1 MKKNPIRTLGIVFA
15 GIGFTELAAAL
26 VMLAVKGDATDLLA
40 FIFGL
45 QGLIF
50 SCIGSGFLISDN
62 RKRKRRDEL
71 IAGGYYEF
79 ATVVSIDRDPTIRI
93 NGRNPFRVVC
103 RIERDGILHE
113 YRSDHCMRHPGLQPG
128 DPIAV
133 YLDRFNESRYYVDV
147 ESASPTIIEH

>member
-1 MKKNPIRTLGIVFA
+1 MKKDPIRILGIVFA
-15 GIGFTELAAAL
+15 SIGYTELAVAL
-26 VMLAVKGDATDLLA
+26 VLLTAQGDASDLLA

-50 SCIGSGFLISDN
+50 SGIGSGFLISSR
-62 RKRKRRDEL
+62 RKRRRRDEL
-71 IAGGYYEF
+71 VAGGYYEF
-79 ATVVSIDRDPTIRI
+79 ATVVSVDRDPAIRI

-103 RIERDGILHE
+103 RIERGGVLHD

-133 YLDRFNESRYYVDV
+133 YLDRYDENQYYVDV